1 MNSRQSCK
9 SYSESHALEKLKIML
24 QFEYMS
30 NRNRSITVILIAICT
45 SFLAIAKNQAQI
57 SSAEERMRRQSL
69 NARPHFTL
77 NEVKA
82 NKITLEG
89 QVFLLRFIMD
99 TDHPIEQIE
108 ANRWEINLNNNIG
121 EGGFVEAHL
130 PRAGAEAL
138 GVTIEQGDVVLA
150 RIKPDSVVLTLEI
163 VGVSSLNVWR

>member
-1 MNSRQSCK
+1 MKTKHQNK
-9 SYSESHALEKLKIML
+9 TAAM
-24 QFEYMS
+24 
-30 NRNRSITVILIAICT
+30 IAICV
-45 SFLAIAKNQAQI
+45 SFLAIAPIEAQI
-57 SSAEERMRRQSL
+57 SSAEERMRRQAL
-69 NARPHFTL
+69 NARPYLTL
-77 NEVKA
+77 NQVKA

-108 ANRWEINLNNNIG
+108 ANRWEINLNNRIG

-150 RIKPDSVVLTLEI
+150 RIKADSLTLTLEI
-163 VGVSSLNVWR
+163 VGVSAVNVWR